1 MLFQDNIRNN
11 DIALKLERFR
21 DSIESDTDPAQSLI
35 SKDFLS
41 KKKKDYEYNQ
51 LNFYNKKR
59 TNTNIDINEMENNRS
74 CQLYDWI

>member
-41 KKKKDYEYNQ
+41 KKEKRLWIQSTEFLQQKKDKYKYRYQ
-51 LNFYNKKR
+51 
-59 TNTNIDINEMENNRS
+59 
-74 CQLYDWI
+74 